1 MAHGVVVHTVR
12 GSVAPSDLGRML
24 PHEHVFCDFYR
35 VTGNLDHLL
44 NDESLAVS
52 ELSALVAAGGR
63 GLVDCTTVDLG
74 RNPVALRQLAERT
87 GLHIVMGTGWYR
99 QPFYPADIDRTTPD
113 ALADRMVTELTVGVD
128 GTGIRA
134 GIIGEIGAHL
144 GYLSAQE
151 ERVLRAAARA
161 HRATGAPVTTHA
173 SMYPV
178 GLAQLRVLTE
188 ERVDPRRVIIGHC
201 DTHLDVE
208 YHRAVLRSGAYV
220 QFDTVGRVHIN
231 PDERRADA
239 LVDLLR
245 EGWTDRL
252 LVSSDRCY
260 RSDLHAFGG
269 VGYDVVF
276 TRFFEMLRRRGVSQ
290 DDLDVLTVVNPAQV
304 LAW

>member
-290 DDLDVLTVVNPAQV
+290 DDLDVL
-304 LAW
+304 AW

>member
-1 MAHGVVVHTVR
+1 
-12 GSVAPSDLGRML
+12 
-24 PHEHVFCDFYR
+24 
-35 VTGNLDHLL
+35 
-44 NDESLAVS
+44 
-52 ELSALVAAGGR
+52 
-63 GLVDCTTVDLG
+63 
-74 RNPVALRQLAERT
+74 
-87 GLHIVMGTGWYR
+87 
-99 QPFYPADIDRTTPD
+99 
-113 ALADRMVTELTVGVD
+113 
-128 GTGIRA
+128 
-134 GIIGEIGAHL
+134 
-144 GYLSAQE
+144 
-151 ERVLRAAARA
+151 
-161 HRATGAPVTTHA
+161 
-173 SMYPV
+173 
-178 GLAQLRVLTE
+178 
-188 ERVDPRRVIIGHC
+188 
-201 DTHLDVE
+201 
-208 YHRAVLRSGAYV
+208 V